1 MVAVIPSAQKPH
13 LAPWADIKIWEAGPA
28 EWLYLV
34 ANAKFVYTDSFHGA
48 LFSIKSER
56 PFLAYYV
63 EAGRSPRLMDI
74 AARYGI
80 EKAVAGSAEEAVE
93 KIRTEALDYEA
104 VNRLIHAHVEQ
115 SNAFLEQAL
124 NVTKA
129 VG

>member
-1 MVAVIPSAQKPH
+1 MVEVIPSAQKPH

-48 LFSIKSER
+48 LFSIKSGR
-56 PFLAYYV
+56 PFLTYYV
-63 EAGRSPRLMDI
+63 EEGRAPRRMDI

-93 KIRTEALDYEA
+93 EIMTETLDYETA
-104 VNRLIHAHVEQ
+104 NRLIHAHVEQ
-115 SNAFLEQAL
+115 PHAFLRKAP
-124 NVTKA
+124 NVKKA